1 MHMMEK
7 GEREACEETEKNKGY
22 KKGGRVESH
31 KDLPVGSAFP
41 LFKIFESRLKYKI
54 VSVASYDREE
64 IPDLSSI
71 SGQINCRAELE
82 SLPLST

>member
-1 MHMMEK
+1 VK
-7 GEREACEETEKNKGY
+7 KQKKNKGY

-31 KDLPVGSAFP
+31 KDLPVGSVFP
-41 LFKIFESRLKYKI
+41 LFKNFESRLKYKI
-54 VSVASYDREE
+54 VSVASYEREE

-82 SLPLST
+82 GLPLST

>member
-1 MHMMEK
+1 VK
-7 GEREACEETEKNKGY
+7 KQKKNKGY
-22 KKGGRVESH
+22 KNGGRVESH

-41 LFKIFESRLKYKI
+41 LFKNFESRLKYKI
-54 VSVASYDREE
+54 VSVASYEREE

-82 SLPLST
+82 GLPLST

>member
-1 MHMMEK
+1 VK
-7 GEREACEETEKNKGY
+7 KQKKNKGY
-22 KKGGRVESH
+22 KKGGRLKTH

-41 LFKIFESRLKYKI
+41 LFKNFESRLKYKI
-54 VSVASYDREE
+54 VSVASYEREE

-82 SLPLST
+82 GLPLST